1 MVIILD
7 DVVNLNSSFQS
18 DIVEVLQT
26 HKHHTGKTNF
36 NEKWYSLD
44 EDHLFRD
51 LCLQM
56 MVKAHRYVDL
66 TSCIGYEF
74 WTQNN
79 TRPNGGWHQDKD
91 EQLKMKTGELSF
103 PLCSLI
109 YYPLVEN
116 LEGGQLHVEDDI
128 ITPKTN
134 RLVIISAGLW
144 HSVREFTGNRISFL
158 INPWNKP
165 LNNLT

>member
-7 DVVNLNSSFQS
+7 DVVNLDSSFQS
-18 DIVEVLQT
+18 DIIEVFQT
-26 HKHHTGKTNF
+26 YKNHTGKTNF

-44 EDHLFRD
+44 EDHIFRD
-51 LCLQM
+51 VCLQM
-56 MVKAHRYVDL
+56 MVKAHHYVDL

-91 EQLKMKTGELSF
+91 EQLRIRTGKINF

-109 YYPLVEN
+109 YYPLVKN

-128 ITPKTN
+128 IVPKTN
-134 RLVIISAGLW
+134 RLVIISAGMW

-158 INPWNKP
+158 INPWNKI

>member
-7 DVVNLNSSFQS
+7 DVVNLDSSFQRS
-18 DIVEVLQT
+18 IVDAFQM
-26 HKHHTGKTNF
+26 HKKYTGKTNF
-36 NEKWYSLD
+36 KEKWYSLD
-44 EDHLFRD
+44 EDHIFRD
-51 LCLQM
+51 LCLQV

-66 TSCIGYEF
+66 TSCIGYEM

-79 TRPNGGWHQDKD
+79 TRPRSRHQDKD
-91 EQLKMKTGELSF
+91 EQLENKTGKISF

-109 YYPLVEN
+109 YYPLVKN
-116 LEGGQLHVEDDI
+116 LRGGQLEVDNAI

-134 RLVIISAGLW
+134 RLIIMGPGMW
-144 HSVREFTGNRISFL
+144 HSVREFSGNRISFL
-158 INPWNKP
+158 INPWNKT